1 MTKGRAERKYD
12 LENRLVEFAVRIID
26 VVNALSKA
34 RTGSHIADQLIR
46 CGTSPAANYGEA
58 QAAESRNDFVHKMK
72 VALKELRE
80 TRVWLLI
87 IQRCALVKT
96 PDKLDPLLGECDE
109 LIAIFVASIGTALKN
124 KGKSP

>member
-1 MTKGRAERKYD
+1 MTKDRTERKYD

-26 VVNALSKA
+26 VVNPLSKA

-72 VALKELRE
+72 VALKELRG

-87 IQRCALVKT
+87 IQRSALVKT

-109 LIAIFVASIGTALKN
+109 LIAIFVASIGAALKN
-124 KGKSP
+124 KGKSS